1 MNRGRYPNYGM
12 YLNRRVNKLNCCCEP
27 GPTGSKGSAGPT
39 GYPGSAVNTG
49 ATGPTGPPGGPIGPQ
64 GPTGPPGVGIIG
76 PTGLDGAT
84 GAAGDTGPPGT
95 SNTGS
100 IGPTGPVGLQ
110 GPTGADGATGLQ
122 GPTGDAGADGPTGS
136 SILDISGNLDMS
148 CNSIVDVSSISFCDG
163 TYIGPGS
170 SFDISTNQVFKI
182 KVTDSSKA
190 LVVDQSG
197 NVGIGTALPSTN
209 LQVSDISDSAPI
221 ISTKRRDSSI
231 TNGTNLGGLIFTGT
245 DPAIGDTDAPL
256 IGAQILAQGAGTWG
270 TGAGSNNCPTNIRF
284 LATLD
289 GSPGLLHEIMRIG
302 ENTHVGIFAH
312 PVAASNSIMT
322 DNLSIWSGV
331 DASVLIATQGGGNQ
345 ATLKLAEHLS
355 PGVSSAGE
363 KGYIQFEA
371 TDASATHPNIVK
383 LKVN

>member
-12 YLNRRVNKLNCCCEP
+12 YLNRRVNKLNCCCEVGAS
-27 GPTGSKGSAGPT
+27 GPRGIAGPT

-100 IGPTGPVGLQ
+100 IGPTGPVGLQGATGLQ

-182 KVTDSSKA
+182 KVTDASNA
-190 LVVDQSG
+190 FVVDQSG
-197 NVGIGTALPSTN
+197 NILLRTDTSLDAT
-209 LQVSDISDSAPI
+209 
-221 ISTKRRDSSI
+221 SI
-231 TNGTNLGGLIFTGT
+231 KSYLYFKGL
-245 DPAIGDTDAPL
+245 
-256 IGAQILAQGAGTWG
+256 
-270 TGAGSNNCPTNIRF
+270 
-284 LATLD
+284 
-289 GSPGLLHEIMRIG
+289 
-302 ENTHVGIFAH
+302 
-312 PVAASNSIMT
+312 
-322 DNLSIWSGV
+322 
-331 DASVLIATQGGGNQ
+331 
-345 ATLKLAEHLS
+345 
-355 PGVSSAGE
+355 GVSGE
-363 KGYIQFEA
+363 
-371 TDASATHPNIVK
+371 V
-383 LKVN
+383 